1 MPGKVQMCTWLL
13 CTLSG
18 SPGGTWDR
26 EEDIEMG
33 TIFYVCLIIKI
44 NMTFS
49 YFYKEEVS
57 LGSFKKPFSLNFFV
71 IL

>member
-1 MPGKVQMCTWLL
+1 MV
-13 CTLSG
+13 
-18 SPGGTWDR
+18 
-26 EEDIEMG
+26 
-33 TIFYVCLIIKI
+33 TIFYVCLILKI

-71 IL
+71 ILWLQMKILINVGLEV